1 DRDQL
6 QKQLAELEIP
16 TAIHYPVP
24 LNAQPVFADC
34 GQPEETPESLKL
46 SQRVISLPMHPYLS
60 EEDQETIVTALQ
72 AVLT

>member
-1 DRDQL
+1 MPSRYS
-6 QKQLAELEIP
+6 P
-16 TAIHYPVP
+16 TVAS
-24 LNAQPVFADC
+24 A
-34 GQPEETPESLKL
+34 EETPESLKL